1 MEIGLIAN
9 LVKLIGD
16 NGISLVASA
25 ILLYFTIKNF
35 KENSENQKE
44 IIQAIVLVKEK
55 LVNGHLN
62 SEDLKIQVSLHWL
75 KMINI
80 YKSNVFK
87 YIIQNNI
94 KKNINQIELELDK
107 INIDMLNRSSE
118 LLRNQATYHKFF
130 TIMNLLKFEINKL
143 HDTSMEVLRS
153 NIECNESEQLDY
165 KELARILENHINHIE
180 SEIIIKINELKI

>member
-1 MEIGLIAN
+1 MEIEVISNLIK
-9 LVKLIGD
+9 VIGD

-25 ILLYFTIKNF
+25 ILLYFTMKNF
-35 KENSENQKE
+35 KETTENQKE
-44 IIQAIVLVKEK
+44 IIQTIVLVKEK

-80 YKSNVFK
+80 YKSNMFK

-107 INIDMLNRSSE
+107 IIIDMLNRSSE
-118 LLRNQATYHKFF
+118 LLKNQTIYFKYMS
-130 TIMNLLKFEINKL
+130 IMNLLKFEIKKL
-143 HDTSMEVLRS
+143 HDTSMEVLKS
-153 NIECNESEQLDY
+153 NIECNDNEFLDY
-165 KELARILENHINHIE
+165 KELARIVENHINHFE

>member
-1 MEIGLIAN
+1 MEIEIISN
-9 LVKLIGD
+9 IIKMIGD

-62 SEDLKIQVSLHWL
+62 TEDLKIQVSLHWL

-80 YKSNVFK
+80 YKSNMFK

-94 KKNINQIELELDK
+94 KKNINQIELELDR
-107 INIDMLNRSSE
+107 INIDMLNRSTE
-118 LLRNQATYHKFF
+118 LLRNQATYFILEN
-130 TIMNLLKFEINKL
+130 IMGLLKTEINRL
-143 HDTSMEVLRS
+143 HETSISILKS
-153 NIECNESEQLDY
+153 NIECNANECLDY
-165 KELARILENHINHIE
+165 KELARIIENHINHFE
-180 SEIIIKINELKI
+180 SEVIIKINELKI

>member
-1 MEIGLIAN
+1 MEIEIISN
-9 LVKLIGD
+9 IIKMIGD

-62 SEDLKIQVSLHWL
+62 TEDLKIQVSLHWL

-80 YKSNVFK
+80 
-87 YIIQNNI
+87 
-94 KKNINQIELELDK
+94 L
-107 INIDMLNRSSE
+107 
-118 LLRNQATYHKFF
+118 
-130 TIMNLLKFEINKL
+130 
-143 HDTSMEVLRS
+143 
-153 NIECNESEQLDY
+153 
-165 KELARILENHINHIE
+165 
-180 SEIIIKINELKI
+180 